1 MHKIRIKLV
10 IDVACTY
17 EDKIDEVIRKIAED
31 YEVATDN
38 ELTVE
43 FFKNYIPLNN
53 LRWEDYSGRGDL
65 GIEFAFIN
73 KDTRTIS
80 LYDLVKYDSVC
91 YLIDEKNWKST
102 TTWGWNL
109 GEFFNGYQVQLIRGD
124 IREDFMYKTFK
135 MEIFHMMDDVYFKR
149 MGKSLDVFF
158 KGDFDEDIVH
168 IRNSAGTYTF
178 YYDEAMKKMKDLL
191 IAMFVRKEDYI
202 HLTQPQKEAL
212 QISIIGKIIMLMR
225 QYLALILKSSRPTAV
240 FAEFKHQKHSH

>member
-17 EDKIDEVIRKIAED
+17 EDKINEVLRKIAED
-31 YEVATDN
+31 YEIATDE

-43 FFKNYIPLNN
+43 FFKNYVPLDA
-53 LRWEDYSGRGDL
+53 LRWEDYSGHGDL
-65 GIEFAFIN
+65 GVEFAFIN
-73 KDTRTIS
+73 KDTKAIS

-135 MEIFHMMDDVYFKR
+135 M
-149 MGKSLDVFF
+149 
-158 KGDFDEDIVH
+158 
-168 IRNSAGTYTF
+168 
-178 YYDEAMKKMKDLL
+178 
-191 IAMFVRKEDYI
+191 
-202 HLTQPQKEAL
+202 
-212 QISIIGKIIMLMR
+212 
-225 QYLALILKSSRPTAV
+225 
-240 FAEFKHQKHSH
+240 